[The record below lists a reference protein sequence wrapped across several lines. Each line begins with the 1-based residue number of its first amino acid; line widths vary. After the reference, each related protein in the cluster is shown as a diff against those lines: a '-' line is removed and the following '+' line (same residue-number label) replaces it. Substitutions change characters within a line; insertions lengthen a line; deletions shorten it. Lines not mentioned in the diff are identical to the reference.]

1 MTRPAGRGPAWF
13 GAWLAVGA
21 AFALSFLGAPSI
33 GLFVLPFALV
43 LLVIVVRRSLHLPE
57 AIGLVSG
64 IGVMLLLVA
73 LRNRDYEPCS
83 ANGFQ
88 RLAPGQQSASC
99 GGWDPH
105 PWLYLGIGVTA
116 TGVLAY
122 LAASRARA

>member
-43 LLVIVVRRSLHLPE
+43 LLVIVVRRSQHLPE

-73 LRNRDYEPCS
+73 FRNRDYEPCS
-83 ANGFQ
+83 KGFQ
-88 RLAPGQQSASC
+88 RLAPGQQSVSC

>member
-33 GLFVLPFALV
+33 GLFDLPVALV
-43 LLVIVVRRSLHLPE
+43 LLVIVVRRSQHLPE

-73 LRNRDYEPCS
+73 FRNRDYEPCS
-83 ANGFQ
+83 NGFQ
-88 RLAPGQQSASC
+88 RLAPGQQSVSC
-99 GGWDPH
+99 GGWNPH
-105 PWLYLGIGVTA
+105 PWLYLGLAVTA
-116 TGVLAY
+116 AGVLAY
-122 LAASRARA
+122 LAASKARA

>member
-33 GLFVLPFALV
+33 GLFVLPVALV
-43 LLVIVVRRSLHLPE
+43 LLVIVVRRSQHLPE

-73 LRNRDYEPCS
+73 FHNRDYEPCS
-83 ANGFQ
+83 NGFQ
-88 RLAPGQQSASC
+88 RLAPGQQSVSC

-105 PWLYLGIGVTA
+105 PWLYLGVAVTA
-116 TGVLAY
+116 AGVLAY

>member
-43 LLVIVVRRSLHLPE
+43 LLVIVVRRSPHLPE

-73 LRNRDYEPCS
+73 FRNRDYEPCS
-83 ANGFQ
+83 NGFQ
-88 RLAPGQQSASC
+88 RLAPGQQSVSC

-105 PWLYLGIGVTA
+105 PWLYLGIAVTA
-116 TGVLAY
+116 AGALAY

>member
-21 AFALSFLGAPSI
+21 AFALSVLGAPSI
-33 GLFVLPFALV
+33 GLFVLPVALV
-43 LLVIVVRRSLHLPE
+43 LLVIVVRRSPHLPE

-73 LRNRDYEPCS
+73 FRNRDYEPCT
-83 ANGFQ
+83 NGFQ
-88 RLAPGQQSASC
+88 RLAPGQQSVSC
-99 GGWDPH
+99 GGWNPH
-105 PWLYLGIGVTA
+105 PWLYLGLAVTA
-116 TGVLAY
+116 AGVLAY